1 MNVGS
6 ALVVLRMLGYRGPW
20 PYGRGWDAAED
31 GEADPALVYFMG
43 VVSLA
48 LEVVAFA
55 LGVYVRSWIL
65 CAFIVAIMVVTVFL
79 LFLFA
84 KIGHS

>member
-6 ALVVLRMLGYRGPW
+6 VLVVLRMLGYRGPW

-31 GEADPALVYFMG
+31 GEADLALVYFMG
-43 VVSLA
+43 VVYLA

-55 LGVYVRSWIL
+55 LGVYVRS
-65 CAFIVAIMVVTVFL
+65 
-79 LFLFA
+79 
-84 KIGHS
+84 